1 MPDQGKVVVVGAS
14 AGGVEA
20 LTNLVQA
27 LPGGFRAPVLVV
39 LHVLPTGTSLL
50 PEILGGVEALE
61 PPVHAVLATTA
72 DEAEEVVET
81 SQTDEQ

>member
-39 LHVLPTGTSLL
+39 LHVLPTGISLL
-50 PEILGGVEALE
+50 P
-61 PPVHAVLATTA
+61 
-72 DEAEEVVET
+72 
-81 SQTDEQ
+81 